1 MQNNLHSLLDGK
13 YLSTLYKADPY
24 HFDLYVCSSCHIKNM
39 ALKLSD
45 TRWAFSSC
53 NNFA

>member
-1 MQNNLHSLLDGK
+1 MLVMIYFLQLLHQWD
-13 YLSTLYKADPY
+13 
-24 HFDLYVCSSCHIKNM
+24 CHIKNM
-39 ALKLSD
+39 TLKLSD